1 MELGQCE
8 GCLEVVADL
17 SAVPAESIPVVF
29 DPGDDAPAGGFVVEG
44 GEAVVYAVGVDL
56 GDAVEVAPE
65 DGDGLFFVEFGVV
78 ER

>member
-1 MELGQCE
+1 
-8 GCLEVVADL
+8 
-17 SAVPAESIPVVF
+17 
-29 DPGDDAPAGGFVVEG
+29 
-44 GEAVVYAVGVDL
+44 VYAVGVDL